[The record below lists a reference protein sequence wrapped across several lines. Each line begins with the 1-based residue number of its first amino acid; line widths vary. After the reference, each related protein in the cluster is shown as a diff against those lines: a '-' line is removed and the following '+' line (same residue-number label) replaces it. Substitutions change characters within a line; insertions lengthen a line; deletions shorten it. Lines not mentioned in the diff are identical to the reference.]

1 MAVGM
6 AGTTMARTA
15 EPAVGDGGPA
25 VCMPQRSFGAVTED
39 LLGLIEQAV
48 ARIEQG
54 EGAEAALRE
63 MQASLLEIKAM
74 VERDPGI
81 RMAADDLYEAAAA
94 LVAGKSAGPDLVD
107 IRRWRL
113 LKEAG
118 FRLCARLASA
128 QPSEK
133 ARIMGLI

>member
-1 MAVGM
+1 V
-6 AGTTMARTA
+6 R
-15 EPAVGDGGPA
+15 
-25 VCMPQRSFGAVTED
+25 MPQWSFGAVTED

-94 LVAGKSAGPDLVD
+94 LVAGKSAGPDLMDV
-107 IRRWRL
+107 RRWRL
-113 LKEAG
+113 LVVRDRTGSCPCVVAG
-118 FRLCARLASA
+118 SG
-128 QPSEK
+128 
-133 ARIMGLI
+133 GLPRADR